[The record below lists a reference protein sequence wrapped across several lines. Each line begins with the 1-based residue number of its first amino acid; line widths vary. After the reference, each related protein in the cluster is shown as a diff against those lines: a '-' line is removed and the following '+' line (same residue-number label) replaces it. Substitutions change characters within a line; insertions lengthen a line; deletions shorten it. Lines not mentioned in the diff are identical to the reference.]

1 MFFHIFAGIFLGYS
15 LLQVLQSVV
24 TFCLVLAQRLK
35 ETCKKNSVPTE
46 ESDKVI
52 IVFKSFFYYTRC
64 SNDTHVSLK
73 FVRTRKERMRGQLRQ
88 K

>member
-24 TFCLVLAQRLK
+24 TFCLVVVQRLK
-35 ETCKKNSVPTE
+35 KMYKKNPVQTE
-46 ESDKVI
+46 ESDKVV
-52 IVFKSFFYYTRC
+52 IVFKSFFHYTRY

-73 FVRTRKERMRGQLRQ
+73 FVRARKERMRGQLRQ